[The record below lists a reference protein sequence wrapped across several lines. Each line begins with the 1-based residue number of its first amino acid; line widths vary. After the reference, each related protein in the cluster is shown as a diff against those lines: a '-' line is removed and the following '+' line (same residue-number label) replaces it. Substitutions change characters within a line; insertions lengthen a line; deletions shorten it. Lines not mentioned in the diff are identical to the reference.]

1 MKTAAVINVRTS
13 YNPDVNNA
21 QHLPVLLQ
29 RKQYIYPTA
38 VLPVSMPVPLSFNTW
53 LSESKAQGFQRNR
66 PFEHPAIIGTLRDE
80 FFVGPNTIVNQ
91 YPDHFPRGQEH
102 KHSLSLPMVA
112 LAATAVSGNDTHLI
126 NIYIPR
132 YMHHSKNGR
141 AAAICL
147 LILRRMCMPTFT
159 EVILKTF
166 WI

>member
-13 YNPDVNNA
+13 YGLDGNNV

-29 RKQYIYPTA
+29 RKQYIYPPA
-38 VLPVSMPVPLSFNTW
+38 ALPVSMSVPLPFNTW
-53 LSESKAQGFQRNR
+53 LNESKAQGFQRNR

-91 YPDHFPRGQEH
+91 YPDHFKRGREYT
-102 KHSLSLPMVA
+102 HSLSLPMVA

-126 NIYIPR
+126 YIYIPR
-132 YMHHSKNGR
+132 YMHHWKNGR
-141 AAAICL
+141 VAAICL
-147 LILRRMCMPTFT
+147 LILRQMYMPTFT

-166 WI
+166 